1 MTCALVVVSQSDG
14 VNNLRRQVMACAK
27 HHRETTMKYYAGI
40 DVSLESSSV
49 CIVDATGKICREGEA
64 LSEPEALSEWLRN
77 SDYELEVIGLEAGPL
92 SQWLYA
98 EMTALGLSCQLIET
112 RHVRTA
118 FKIMPVKTDRKDAR
132 GIAQLMRLGWYR
144 PVHCKSLPSQEVR
157 AILTTRKLL
166 QSKLHDFEMSLRGML
181 RGFGLK
187 VGATTT
193 TGFEARITELC
204 EGHDTLTQ
212 IAQSLLEARRIILAQ
227 FNVFERKVM
236 AMAKADTRTQRL
248 MTIPGVGPLTS
259 LTFVSA
265 IDQTERFSS
274 SRDIGPHFGL
284 TPRKYQSGETDYTG
298 RISKA
303 GDVTVRTALYEAANV
318 IIMRSSKAS
327 DLKAW
332 ATKVA
337 GRSGMKKAK
346 VALARKLGVIMHAML
361 RTGQDFE
368 AHPIRGTSMA

>member
-1 MTCALVVVSQSDG
+1 MMVSTTNG
-14 VNNLRRQVMACAK
+14 VRLAACAK

-49 CIVDATGKICREGEA
+49 CIVDATGKICREGEVP
-64 LSEPEALSEWLRN
+64 SDPEALATWFSYGG
-77 SDYELEVIGLEAGPL
+77 YELELVGLEAGPL

-98 EMTALGLSCQLIET
+98 ELTTLGLRCQLIET

-118 FKIMPVKTDRKDAR
+118 FKIMPVKTDKKDAR

-157 AILTTRKLL
+157 AILTARKLL
-166 QSKLHDFEMSLRGML
+166 QSKLHDIEMSLRGIL

-193 TGFEARITELC
+193 SGFEGRIRELC

-212 IAQSLLEARRIILAQ
+212 IANALLEARRVILAQ
-227 FNVFERKVM
+227 FNAFERRVM
-236 AMAKADTRTQRL
+236 AMAKADARTRRL

-274 SRDIGPHFGL
+274 SRDVGPHFGL

-303 GDVTVRTALYEAANV
+303 GDVAVRVALYEAANV
-318 IIMRSSKAS
+318 MLMRSSKAS
-327 DLKAW
+327 HLKLW
-332 ATKVA
+332 ATA
-337 GRSGMKKAK
+337 IARRSGMKKAK
-346 VALARKLGVIMHAML
+346 VALARKLGVVMHAML
-361 RTGQDFE
+361 RNGQDFVTNLTGG
-368 AHPIRGTSMA
+368 ATVA